1 MDFVKS
7 SIVIS
12 MVLCLSLSFISANP
26 NEHHGHQ
33 VHLDPDDPD
42 FSGMVDFSNAIPGPD
57 GTWCIQKTKYVE
69 HMVKDSI
76 KECWHQNVTQC
87 HDSYVTEFLP
97 SQEQKCEETFWKSC
111 KIDFKE
117 KPYNYT
123 MKQCHTPLEKDCR
136 PMPKGN
142 RQCLLYC
149 DKITQRLIKSLSIR
163 VQLISICHITGYGG
177 PEPKIVCQTWFES
190 ECNTTFVA
198 TTKSEIDRPNTW
210 CKKVPKKICAPD
222 NCKMV
227 PGKEQCN
234 EKMLVSTI
242 QSPSEIC
249 DLQPQKHCRLITRL
263 TPHLV
268 TKQVCRKVPKEV
280 CHMALTK
287 PHSIK
292 KPMTMKW
299 CTKDIQRAQEAQ
311 R

>member
-1 MDFVKS
+1 MLKITSSIVFQIIFQVARMDFVKS

-33 VHLDPDDPD
+33 IHLDPDDPD

-142 RQCLLYC
+142 RCCLIYC
-149 DKITQRLIKSLSIR
+149 DKIIQRLNLFSFL
-163 VQLISICHITGYGG
+163 
-177 PEPKIVCQTWFES
+177 F
-190 ECNTTFVA
+190 N
-198 TTKSEIDRPNTW
+198 
-210 CKKVPKKICAPD
+210 
-222 NCKMV
+222 
-227 PGKEQCN
+227 
-234 EKMLVSTI
+234 
-242 QSPSEIC
+242 
-249 DLQPQKHCRLITRL
+249 
-263 TPHLV
+263 
-268 TKQVCRKVPKEV
+268 
-280 CHMALTK
+280 
-287 PHSIK
+287 
-292 KPMTMKW
+292 
-299 CTKDIQRAQEAQ
+299 
-311 R
+311 